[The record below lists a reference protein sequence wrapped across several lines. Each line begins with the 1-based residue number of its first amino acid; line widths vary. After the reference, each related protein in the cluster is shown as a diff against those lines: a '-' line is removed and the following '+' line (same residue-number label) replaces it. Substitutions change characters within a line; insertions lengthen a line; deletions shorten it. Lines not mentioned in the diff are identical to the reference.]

1 MCAVIP
7 IFTMSEKKYS
17 SNFVEPSAGVLNHA
31 LRFPQLEPEAEVW
44 LINCQAFFMYG
55 GM

>member
-1 MCAVIP
+1 
-7 IFTMSEKKYS
+7 MSEKKYL
-17 SNFVEPSAGVLNHA
+17 SNLVEPSAGVLNGA

-44 LINCQAFFMYG
+44 LINCQALLMYS